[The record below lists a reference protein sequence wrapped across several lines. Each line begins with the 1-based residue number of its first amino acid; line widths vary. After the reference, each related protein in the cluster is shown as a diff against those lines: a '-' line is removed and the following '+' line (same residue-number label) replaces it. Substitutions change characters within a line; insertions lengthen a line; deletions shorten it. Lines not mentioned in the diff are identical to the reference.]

1 MGERI
6 NESMTEVGE
15 LGRVLSKLSMKSIPT
30 WDASN
35 RNEKSIASHLK
46 TFENVTGG
54 LDLDNEELAR
64 ELIASLRGQA
74 QALVENLDDDKRKDY
89 AALKQL
95 LMDVFHK
102 EKPIQIL
109 IQEFYSMNWKKK
121 KQTIRQY
128 ATALDLTWK
137 KIAKNQTKDD
147 KTSDAILKNRLM
159 DGISAAEPKFGEM
172 LRFTTTAD
180 TEFKKLAIEAEHKY
194 DTFKATRERV
204 HEQEWEEEQSFF
216 NKENV
221 KEGNRQ
227 RNSKNQIKEQD
238 RNNKNMNRAEAAHGQ
253 NTMFYDHRRGNYDD
267 GLNGYD
273 QWWGPRQHY
282 NDTEMNYQNQR
293 QYNWERQRDQD
304 RWNAYDYRYNNGYRT
319 KENGN
324 DQRSNRIQEVCYQNN
339 YFQDQPQPLYN
350 GRGMNYYNQRQP
362 NWRQPQKQCR
372 FYERE
377 YNPHPDRYRHY
388 LQPPQYYYN
397 NQNNDERFHNQEFRG
412 RFLHQDAWW
421 NNKHNND
428 VGESNWRTNE
438 DYHGESKLRQR
449 RYHVTSDVLE
459 EKNKQDD
466 ETNEKQTNEF
476 NQNEGHKDD
485 HDEEDYWEYL

>member
-1 MGERI
+1 MGERV

-74 QALVENLDDDKRKDY
+74 QALVENLEDDERKDY

-159 DGISAAEPKFGEM
+159 DGISAAEPKFGEW
-172 LRFTTTAD
+172 LQFTTTAEVD
-180 TEFKKLAIEAEHKY
+180 FKTLAVEAENKY
-194 DTFKATRERV
+194 DVFKVNRERV
-204 HEQEWEEEQSFF
+204 HEHEWEEEPSFF
-216 NKENV
+216 NKEKIKDENQI
-221 KEGNRQ
+221 K
-227 RNSKNQIKEQD
+227 NSKNPKNGQEHDSGNIK
-238 RNNKNMNRAEAAHGQ
+238 
-253 NTMFYDHRRGNYDD
+253 
-267 GLNGYD
+267 
-273 QWWGPRQHY
+273 
-282 NDTEMNYQNQR
+282 
-293 QYNWERQRDQD
+293 RDEPTQ
-304 RWNAYDYRYNNGYRT
+304 G
-319 KENGN
+319 
-324 DQRSNRIQEVCYQNN
+324 RSNT
-339 YFQDQPQPLYN
+339 FQDQRREQHGGGQPQQWELRPRYHN
-350 GRGMNYYNQRQP
+350 GTSNYYYQRQP
-362 NWRQPQKQCR
+362 NWGQPRNQSRWNSYDRRYNQYQGGVEYYPRHQNFSNNGWNRNNGGRTQPYGFQRRPFGITSNWNQGPRQSGYRNNENRYQSENRYGKQQECEDPR
-372 FYERE
+372 QSGTYVQ
-377 YNPHPDRYRHY
+377 H
-388 LQPPQYYYN
+388 
-397 NQNNDERFHNQEFRG
+397 NQNVN
-412 RFLHQDAWW
+412 FLE
-421 NNKHNND
+421 N
-428 VGESNWRTNE
+428 T
-438 DYHGESKLRQR
+438 SKNL
-449 RYHVTSDVLE
+449 
-459 EKNKQDD
+459 
-466 ETNEKQTNEF
+466 
-476 NQNEGHKDD
+476 
-485 HDEEDYWEYL
+485 